1 MNPVT
6 NSQLAA
12 LVWST
17 IIFISV
23 GKCQRKTERESENH
37 QLYLSSLISYMWL
50 LALIGKLCSVVF
62 FFGAWWFYVPPS
74 KDNKKDPEIL
84 D

>member
-1 MNPVT
+1 M
-6 NSQLAA
+6 QQ
-12 LVWST
+12 
-17 IIFISV
+17 IE
-23 GKCQRKTERESENH
+23 RERESESE
-37 QLYLSSLISYMWL
+37 LTFYLFSYMWL

-74 KDNKKDPEIL
+74 KDSTQVNKQDPEIA